1 MRNKTFVRQPFGWTV
16 LIENIFFSLSRG
28 GDNSLETSNVYFQYC
43 LFPVLLFISTT
54 FALNF
59 QVLEGNSN
67 VHEVKKNII
76 PVIYA
81 RYFLLI
87 PLKWYH
93 WTCTRMEVYGE
104 PWPEGISLYLI
115 YKFQWRSIIPRA
127 RVCLFFFFL
136 LQLSFVK
143 LYLFD
148 HSRDM
153 WKYPSAVP
161 LRINWVR
168 RPNPSD
174 CPRIK
179 RSLWPSGLLRV
190 MLHEPCTFAWCFH
203 GP

>member
-1 MRNKTFVRQPFGWTV
+1 MIRTSEKQDIHKIALWLDSSNWKHF
-16 LIENIFFSLSRG
+16 LFFESQRWQQLWDKQR
-28 GDNSLETSNVYFQYC
+28 

-67 VHEVKKNII
+67 AHEVKKNII

-115 YKFQWRSIIPRA
+115 YKLQWRSIIPRA

-136 LQLSFVK
+136 ITIIFRRVIFV
-143 LYLFD
+143 
-148 HSRDM
+148 
-153 WKYPSAVP
+153 
-161 LRINWVR
+161 
-168 RPNPSD
+168 RPFSWHV
-174 CPRIK
+174 K
-179 RSLWPSGLLRV
+179 VSLGSTT
-190 MLHEPCTFAWCFH
+190 ED
-203 GP
+203 